1 MTTESLKDSAKDVLF
16 GSIAGATGKVFE
28 YPFDTVKVR
37 LQSQSDINPQ
47 FKGPLDC
54 FKQTFR
60 NEGFLGFYRGISSP
74 IFGAAAE
81 TASLF
86 VFYGACQRLVRNIT
100 GIPEDKLSMGT
111 LLGCGAVAGAF
122 TSFILTPI
130 ELIKCQ
136 MQVQALYA
144 KPQSNTVSSSSSSS
158 SHKASLHTVAKP
170 HMGVYELVVDNLK
183 TSGVKGLWKG
193 QMGTLLRETGGSAAW
208 FGAYEYVTKFFKHKN
223 NTKQCTTVESLLA
236 GAAAGMSYNLSL
248 FPADTIK
255 SRMQTE
261 SVTNGSSSGKG
272 FFEVGKEIYQK
283 GGIRALYRGCG
294 ITVSR
299 AAPSSAI
306 IFFTYEQLKNAFG

>member
-1 MTTESLKDSAKDVLF
+1 MSTDSLKDVLY
-16 GSIAGATGKVFE
+16 GSVAGATGKVFE

-54 FKQTFR
+54 FRQTFR

-86 VFYGACQRLVRNIT
+86 VFYGACQRLVKSVT
-100 GIPEDKLSMGT
+100 GVPEDKLSMST
-111 LLGCGAVAGAF
+111 LLGCGAVAGAL

-144 KPQSNTVSSSSSSS
+144 KPHSAASSVNSS
-158 SHKASLHTVAKP
+158 SHKASLHTAVKQP
-170 HMGVYELVVDNLK
+170 QMGVYELVVDNLK

-193 QMGTLLRETGGSAAW
+193 QMGTLLRETGGSASW

-223 NTKQCTTVESLLA
+223 GTTECTTVESLLA
-236 GAAAGMSYNLSL
+236 GAAAGMAYNLSL

-272 FFEVGKEIYQK
+272 FFQVGKEIYQK
-283 GGIRALYRGCG
+283 GGVRALYRGCG

-306 IFFTYEQLKNAFG
+306 IFFTYEQLKKTFG

>member
-1 MTTESLKDSAKDVLF
+1 MTDSIKDVLY
-16 GSIAGATGKVFE
+16 GSVAGATGKIFE

-86 VFYGACQRLVRNIT
+86 VFYGAMQRVMRNIT
-100 GIPEDKLSMGT
+100 GVPEDKLSMGT
-111 LLGCGAVAGAF
+111 LLGCGAVAGAL

-144 KPQSNTVSSSSSSS
+144 KPHSSASVGSS

-170 HMGVYELVVDNLK
+170 QMGVYELVVDNIK

-208 FGAYEYVTKFFKHKN
+208 FGSYEYVTKFFKKKN
-223 NTKQCTTVESLLA
+223 HRTECTTTESLLA
-236 GAAAGMSYNLSL
+236 GASAGMAYNVSL

-272 FFEVGKEIYQK
+272 FFEVGREIYQK

-306 IFFTYEQLKNAFG
+306 IFFTYEQLKKVFG

>member
-1 MTTESLKDSAKDVLF
+1 MTTETLKDSLKDVLY

-37 LQSQSDINPQ
+37 LQSQSDVNPQ

-86 VFYGACQRLVRNIT
+86 VFYGACQRLVSRMTNT
-100 GIPEDKLSMGT
+100 SEDKLPMST
-111 LLGCGAVAGAF
+111 LLGCGAVAGAL

-144 KPQSNTVSSSSSSS
+144 KPHSSASVASS

-170 HMGVYELVVDNLK
+170 QMGVYELVVDNLK

-208 FGAYEYVTKFFKHKN
+208 FGAYEYVTKFFKQKN
-223 NTKQCTTVESLLA
+223 HTQQCTTVESLLA

-306 IFFTYEQLKNAFG
+306 IFFTYEQLKKTFG

>member
-1 MTTESLKDSAKDVLF
+1 MTTDSLKDSFKDVLF

-47 FKGPLDC
+47 FKGPMDC

-60 NEGFLGFYRGISSP
+60 NEGFKGFYRGVSSP
-74 IFGAAAE
+74 LVGAAAE

-86 VFYGACQRLVRNIT
+86 VFYGATQRVVRNVT
-100 GIPEDKLSMGT
+100 GITEEKLSMPT
-111 LLGCGAVAGAF
+111 LLGCGAVAGAI

-144 KPQSNTVSSSSSSS
+144 KPASSSAISSSSS
-158 SHKASLHTVAKP
+158 KASLHTVAKP

-193 QMGTLLRETGGSAAW
+193 QLGTLLRETGGSAAW
-208 FGAYEYVTKFFKHKN
+208 FGAYEYVTASFKRRNH
-223 NTKQCTTVESLLA
+223 TTECTTFESLLA

-272 FFEVGKEIYQK
+272 FFEVGREIYQR

-306 IFFTYEQLKNAFG
+306 IFFTYEQLKKTFG